1 MFEEINL
8 QLNSTF
14 DNAQLVSNYIVIEM
28 RLTELYSS

>member
-28 RLTELYSS
+28 RLIELYSS